1 MPFGWWI
8 LDLDGDYIAEG
19 TDPMNWDTDG
29 DWIVDYFEIHD
40 DEIDGIRGDG
50 SAIRYDKRLTGP

>member
-1 MPFGWWI
+1 
-8 LDLDGDYIAEG
+8 
-19 TDPMNWDTDG
+19 MNWDTDG